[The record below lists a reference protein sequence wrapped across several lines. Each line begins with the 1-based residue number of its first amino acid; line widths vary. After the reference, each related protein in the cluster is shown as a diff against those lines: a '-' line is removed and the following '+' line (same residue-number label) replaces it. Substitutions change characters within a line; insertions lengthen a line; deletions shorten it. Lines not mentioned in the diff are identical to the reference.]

1 MKRYFLSIVLILST
15 ICVWAQ
21 PDFVYNGLKY
31 HILDRSRKTVSV
43 IGTTNPTRDV
53 VIPDLVLSSQNIAYY
68 VTEIANGSI
77 NGSFTQTITIP
88 KYMEYIEPGALV
100 LPYLETI
107 NLSEHNTDFEVVD
120 GVLYDRSKSTLLVY
134 PCNKQDEEFYV
145 PNSVTKIGE
154 EAFCSNRN
162 LTYVYL
168 PNSIM
173 TIGKSAFSGV
183 QKLSTLDLP
192 SSLYFIEDEAFYT
205 STITNISIPNSVLRI
220 GKSAFQRCSHL
231 TSVTLP
237 SKITTIEEG
246 LFGSC
251 SSLTSISIPTSV
263 ASIGDF
269 AFFDCKNMTTVTM
282 GNSVTEIGCRAFYG
296 CTLLKDVTFSSTL
309 KAIGQEAFSGCISF
323 EHITLPNSVQ
333 TIDSHAFWGCKAMK
347 SINLGNSLS
356 SIKKYTFSNCTSLTD
371 VKIPNTVTTIEENA
385 FYGCP
390 LTAITL
396 PSSLTSI
403 GEYVFY
409 GNKLEEVICNAT
421 KAPVADY
428 SCFYDVRNILLFVPS
443 SSIDCYRNTE
453 PWKDFKN
460 IFATGS
466 EIVTQNNI
474 TYYCNTSSKT
484 ATLYDGKNFSG
495 DLVIP
500 ETVYCN
506 GTACKVT
513 SIANKAFNDDLYTH
527 NTQLKSVTF
536 PNTITTIGDFAFQLC
551 DNLKEITLP
560 NSLTDLAEYAFYGC
574 PLEIINIGSQ
584 LTSISHIMVI
594 GYDLEAINVSSDNR
608 YLSSQNGIL
617 FNKDKS
623 ILIRYP
629 SIKKGTEYIIP
640 NSVRTIGYEA
650 FSSNGYLK
658 SVTVSN
664 SVTSIGEGAFSNT
677 QLESFSLPAS
687 VTSIPNRMF
696 DSSRITSIELPN
708 TVKSIGDEAFGN
720 TSLKA
725 ITIPASVKTIGVDAF
740 RGSEIREITCEAT
753 DAPVVGAN
761 AFYNN
766 YTDNCVVFVPQASIN
781 NYKAAEQWREFN
793 NFLAIGAE
801 SGQVSFDKI
810 IYSFDR
816 NLQTAAVDNGRK
828 ADEYSTY
835 VTIRDY
841 LEFGG
846 INYKVTKINDKAF
859 SNNKNIIKVNIPY
872 GIKEIGDAA
881 FSDCSGLT
889 SVNIPNSVTSIGEQA
904 FKNCT
909 NLASVTIGSSVM
921 SIGILAFINCHS
933 LTSFVV
939 NNRNEYYCTE
949 DNVLFNK
956 DKSELLFCVETKN
969 GDYIVPNSVTS
980 IGYYAFKDCSM
991 LTSVGIPNTVVNISD
1006 GAFYE
1011 CKSLSSVDIP
1021 NFVTSIGSFA
1031 FYNCFALTSVNIPNS
1046 VTSIGNSAFRG
1057 CSHLK
1062 EVICYAKD
1070 VPTTGDYVFNKNNVA
1085 SATLMVPAA
1094 SVEKYKAAEQW
1105 KEFGTILPIT
1115 DNIEIIAS
1123 GKCGDNL
1130 AWALRKDGELTIEGN
1145 GEMDGFGY
1153 TFKKDY
1159 SSITSAPWGEYCEDV
1174 ISVVIKEG
1182 VTNVGAVAFYNCS
1195 TISSVSI
1202 PNSVKNIESDAFAYC
1217 TNLKSV
1223 TIPNSVTRIGQSAF
1237 AGCTN
1242 LTSITLSESLESIG
1256 YLTFSGCTSLTS
1268 VVIPNSVIN
1277 VEGSAFDGCTSIKEP
1292 LYNDNIFVMLPKDY
1306 DGVYSIPKVL
1316 KIGDSAFANCTG
1328 LTAISIPNSVTS
1340 IGWSAFSGCSELV
1353 SINLPNSVISIGSSA
1368 FSNCKSIKYPLYND
1382 YIFAKM
1388 PEDYI
1393 GEYTVPFVSVIADGA
1408 FAKCAG
1414 LESVVIPNSIT
1425 NIGYGVFRDCTDLI
1439 SVSIPNSVTS
1449 IESYAFYGCTGLATV
1464 TIPSSVTSIHEVAFA
1479 NCTNLKDVYYSAKK
1493 LPDLYKGY
1501 TFENSHVENATL
1513 HVPASVIDAFRTTAP
1528 WSEFGNIVPL
1538 TAEEEALGIDNVQT
1552 NGAAK
1557 AYCNNGTIIVKGLR
1571 DGEEVR
1577 FFSLDG
1583 KMIGKT
1589 RAAGSEATFSVPQ
1602 GIDNIVITKFGNSSM
1617 KVKVR
1622 G

>member
-1 MKRYFLSIVLILST
+1 MRQNLKRIKKLVLSYKLQFFWFTYLFSTFMKRYFLSLVLIIST
-15 ICVWAQ
+15 ICAWAQ

-100 LPYLETI
+100 LPYLEKI
-107 NLSEHNTDFEVVD
+107 NLSEHNTDFKVDD

-154 EAFCSNRN
+154 KAFCSNRN

-231 TSVTLP
+231 TSVTL
-237 SKITTIEEG
+237 SSQITKIEES
-246 LFGSC
+246 LFSNC
-251 SSLTSISIPTSV
+251 SSLTSISIPGSV

-282 GNSVTEIGCRAFYG
+282 GNSVTEIGCRAFYD
-296 CTLLKDVTFSSTL
+296 CTLLKDITFSSTL
-309 KAIGQEAFSGCISF
+309 KTIGQEAFSGCISF
-323 EHITLPNSVQ
+323 ENITLPNSVQ

-443 SSIDCYRNTE
+443 SSIDSYRNTE

-460 IFATGS
+460 IIATGS
-466 EIVTQNNI
+466 AIVTQNNI

-484 ATLYDGKNFSG
+484 AMLSDGKNFSG

-513 SIANKAFNDDLYTH
+513 AIANKAFNDDLYTH
-527 NTQLKSVTF
+527 NTQIKSVTF
-536 PNTITTIGDFAFQLC
+536 PNTITTIGDFAFQSC

-584 LTSISHIMVI
+584 LTSISHNIVK
-594 GYDLEAINVSSDNR
+594 GYNLEAINVSSDNR

-640 NSVRTIGYEA
+640 SSVRTIGYEA

-664 SVTSIGEGAFSNT
+664 SVTSIGEGAFSYT
-677 QLESFSLPAS
+677 QLESFSLPSS

-708 TVKSIGDEAFGN
+708 TVKSIGDEAFRN
-720 TSLKA
+720 TSLRA

-835 VTIRDY
+835 VTIRGY

-846 INYKVTKINDKAF
+846 IYYHVTKINNCAF
-859 SNNKNIIKVNIPY
+859 STNKNIIKVYIPY

-881 FSDCSGLT
+881 FYCCSGLT
-889 SVNIPNSVTSIGEQA
+889 SVFIPNSVTSIGYNA
-904 FKNCT
+904 FAYC
-909 NLASVTIGSSVM
+909 S
-921 SIGILAFINCHS
+921 S
-933 LTSFVV
+933 LTSVSIPNSVTSIGDQVFWNCSSLTSLTIPNSVTSINLSAFNGCSGLTSLVV
-939 NNRNEYYCTE
+939 DSGNEYYCSE

-980 IGYYAFKDCSM
+980 IGDYAFSSC
-991 LTSVGIPNTVVNISD
+991 TN
-1006 GAFYE
+1006 
-1011 CKSLSSVDIP
+1011 LSS
-1021 NFVTSIGSFA
+1021 
-1031 FYNCFALTSVNIPNS
+1031 LTIPNS
-1046 VTSIGNSAFRG
+1046 VTSIGEGAFEGCPSLNSFVVDKGNKYYYSEDNVLFNKEKTELLFCVITKTGQYIIPNSVKTIDFYAFYGSGLTSVVIPRTVTSIGRSAFSS
-1057 CSHLK
+1057 CNNLK
-1062 EVICYAKD
+1062 EVICYAED
-1070 VPTTGDYVFNKNNVA
+1070 VPTTGYGAFRKVA

-1094 SVEKYKAAEQW
+1094 SVGKYKAADQW
-1105 KEFGTILPIT
+1105 KEFGTIVGIDTDGIT
-1115 DNIEIIAS
+1115 APVMDNDADARIFDLHGNRLTQPHKGVNII
-1123 GKCGDNL
+1123 
-1130 AWALRKDGELTIEGN
+1130 N
-1145 GEMDGFGY
+1145 G
-1153 TFKKDY
+1153 
-1159 SSITSAPWGEYCEDV
+1159 
-1174 ISVVIKEG
+1174 
-1182 VTNVGAVAFYNCS
+1182 
-1195 TISSVSI
+1195 
-1202 PNSVKNIESDAFAYC
+1202 
-1217 TNLKSV
+1217 
-1223 TIPNSVTRIGQSAF
+1223 R
-1237 AGCTN
+1237 
-1242 LTSITLSESLESIG
+1242 
-1256 YLTFSGCTSLTS
+1256 
-1268 VVIPNSVIN
+1268 
-1277 VEGSAFDGCTSIKEP
+1277 
-1292 LYNDNIFVMLPKDY
+1292 
-1306 DGVYSIPKVL
+1306 KVL
-1316 KIGDSAFANCTG
+1316 
-1328 LTAISIPNSVTS
+1328 
-1340 IGWSAFSGCSELV
+1340 
-1353 SINLPNSVISIGSSA
+1353 
-1368 FSNCKSIKYPLYND
+1368 
-1382 YIFAKM
+1382 
-1388 PEDYI
+1388 
-1393 GEYTVPFVSVIADGA
+1393 
-1408 FAKCAG
+1408 
-1414 LESVVIPNSIT
+1414 
-1425 NIGYGVFRDCTDLI
+1425 
-1439 SVSIPNSVTS
+1439 
-1449 IESYAFYGCTGLATV
+1449 
-1464 TIPSSVTSIHEVAFA
+1464 
-1479 NCTNLKDVYYSAKK
+1479 
-1493 LPDLYKGY
+1493 
-1501 TFENSHVENATL
+1501 
-1513 HVPASVIDAFRTTAP
+1513 
-1528 WSEFGNIVPL
+1528 
-1538 TAEEEALGIDNVQT
+1538 
-1552 NGAAK
+1552 
-1557 AYCNNGTIIVKGLR
+1557 VK
-1571 DGEEVR
+1571 
-1577 FFSLDG
+1577 
-1583 KMIGKT
+1583 
-1589 RAAGSEATFSVPQ
+1589 
-1602 GIDNIVITKFGNSSM
+1602 
-1617 KVKVR
+1617 
-1622 G
+1622 